1 MLQTIR
7 AINKQISL
15 TLNNFVRNY
24 WLEKITS
31 VMADAPIFFV
41 PGFLVATWF
50 YWNFKK
56 NDEKKKDLIF
66 IFFAAVGAII
76 TNLIVQQFVEE
87 ARPETLVQ
95 PLIEHIPDASFPSD
109 HTAVSVAFLS
119 SLYLFG
125 YKKIFWV
132 YLPFVV
138 LMNVS
143 RIAAGVHWFFDVVIW
158 IFVGIFWA
166 FVIRKLRKN
175 EILNKIA
182 YFFVKMARIFRL

>member
-1 MLQTIR
+1 MLQTIWV
-7 AINKQISL
+7 INKQISL

-41 PGFLVATWF
+41 TGFLVAAWF

-66 IFFAAVGAII
+66 MFFSAVGAII

-109 HTAVSVAFLS
+109 HAAVSVAFLV

-125 YKKIFWV
+125 YKKTFWV

-143 RIAAGVHWFFDVVIW
+143 RIAAGVHWFFDVIVGV
-158 IFVGIFWA
+158 FVGIFWA
-166 FVIRKLRKN
+166 FLMKKLRKN
-175 EILNKIA
+175 KILNKIA
-182 YFFVKMARIFRL
+182 NFFIKLAKIFKL